1 MSFKKW
7 RCLSLLG
14 KQLCFP
20 VFPFVGDPPS
30 CGSTVGSL
38 LHLTCIFIQGKKRVN
53 KGLYLEEEF
62 IGNIAGNKANKNTN

>member
-7 RCLSLLG
+7 RFLSLLG
-14 KQLCFP
+14 KQLSFLI
-20 VFPFVGDPPS
+20 FPFLGDPPS
-30 CGSTVGSL
+30 CGSTVDSL
-38 LHLTCIFIQGKKRVN
+38 LCLTCIFIQGTKRVN